1 MQGVMYVY
9 LRGLAVSNLCAL
21 LAAIPA
27 LIDISFGFKVRH
39 VHRVTGCSG
48 KVFRPREV
56 GRMCCS
62 SRKTTPSSIS
72 RFFSRKLGASS

>member
-39 VHRVTGCSG
+39 VHSVVTGCSG
-48 KVFRPREV
+48 KIVFKFHKFWTSAPPALDCQRLFWE
-56 GRMCCS
+56 
-62 SRKTTPSSIS
+62 
-72 RFFSRKLGASS
+72 GAEH